1 MSRSSTYGIVGAIAA
16 LIAAALI
23 AASVI
28 GAGGKE
34 PTAAPP
40 ATVSGADADALLARI
55 PRQGPVLGRPGAPV
69 TLVEFADLQCP
80 FCAQWSRQAF
90 PAIVRDYVRTGKV
103 RIVFRGLAFIGPD
116 SEKALRFAGAA
127 GLQDKLWYAVDL
139 LYANQGPENSGW
151 VTDNLLAGI
160 GAAIPA
166 FDLQQALAD
175 TSSARVEAEISAA
188 QQAADRL
195 GVRSTLSFAAG
206 RTGGKLTL
214 VTLTSLSADALRPTL
229 DSLLAR

>member
-1 MSRSSTYGIVGAIAA
+1 M
-16 LIAAALI
+16 
-23 AASVI
+23 
-28 GAGGKE
+28 
-34 PTAAPP
+34 
-40 ATVSGADADALLARI
+40 
-55 PRQGPVLGRPGAPV
+55 

-116 SEKALRFAGAA
+116 SEKALRFADAA
-127 GLQDKLWYAVDL
+127 GLQDKLWHAVDL

-188 QQAADRL
+188 QQSADRL
-195 GVRSTLSFAAG
+195 GVRSTPSFAAG